1 MTLLTFLPAAKHAGL
16 HVNFVLPSFLLLPGN
31 KRLFHAFWGQKGTGT
46 WVIEATEFKYEVR
59 SDLGGHMEA
68 SEATTMAVTGNMHID
83 TRVIEVACIKYH
95 VKLDLKGH

>member
-1 MTLLTFLPAAKHAGL
+1 MTECDAVGGHSQMMSPKVEEIFTCGEACRSTCPFC
-16 HVNFVLPSFLLLPGN
+16 PSFLLPGN

-68 SEATTMAVTGNMHID
+68 AMASEAT
-83 TRVIEVACIKYH
+83 
-95 VKLDLKGH
+95 

>member
-1 MTLLTFLPAAKHAGL
+1 MLLPAAKHAGL
-16 HVNFVLPSFLLLPGN
+16 HVHFVLPSSFFLLPGN

-68 SEATTMAVTGNMHID
+68 AMASEATKMAVTGNMHID
-83 TRVIEVACIKYH
+83 ARVIEVACIKYN